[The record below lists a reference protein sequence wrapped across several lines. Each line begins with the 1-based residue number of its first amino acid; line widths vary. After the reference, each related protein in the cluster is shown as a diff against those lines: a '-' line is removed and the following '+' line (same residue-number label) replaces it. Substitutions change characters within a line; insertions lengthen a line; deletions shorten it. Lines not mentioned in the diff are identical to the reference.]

1 MPMAGAAQELG
12 RLRWRCRRGMR
23 ELDVLLTRY
32 VNRHY
37 VHASRED
44 QEAFRTLLESPDPLI
59 HAYCLGSE
67 TPPTPVLAAL
77 IGIIT
82 QPDPRD

>member
-1 MPMAGAAQELG
+1 MQSAGAAQEIG

-32 VNRHY
+32 VDEHY
-37 VHASRED
+37 ADASSED

-67 TPPTPVLAAL
+67 APPTPVLAAL
-77 IGIIT
+77 IGVIT
-82 QPDPRD
+82 RTGD

>member
-1 MPMAGAAQELG
+1 MTAIESQRLG
-12 RLRWRCRRGMR
+12 KLRWRCRRGMR

-32 VNRHY
+32 VDRHY
-37 VHASRED
+37 AHASSED

-67 TPPTPVLAAL
+67 APPTPVLAAL
-77 IGIIT
+77 IGVIT
-82 QPDPRD
+82 RTGD

>member
-1 MPMAGAAQELG
+1 
-12 RLRWRCRRGMR
+12 MR
-23 ELDVLLTRY
+23 ELDMLLTRY
-32 VNRHY
+32 VDQHY
-37 VHASRED
+37 IRASSED

>member
-1 MPMAGAAQELG
+1 MTEAAQDIG

-23 ELDVLLTRY
+23 ELDVLLARY
-32 VNRHY
+32 VDEHY
-37 VHASRED
+37 ARASREH

-67 TPPTPVLAAL
+67 TPPTPVLASL
-77 IGIIT
+77 IGRIT
-82 QPDPRD
+82 QPGVRD